1 MSQPWD
7 PVHPVDEALARQ
19 LVGDCFPEL
28 ALDDLTYQGRGW
40 DNDVWRCGAL
50 VFRFP
55 HRPEGVTLIEREWRV
70 LPHLVDRLPL
80 DIPEPMGRG
89 EVTKDYP
96 SPFLAYRW
104 IPGELAH
111 HLSLTSEQRVAAA
124 EPLADFLRTLH
135 AIPTAEASGWGV
147 PETLN
152 RREIV
157 ERLPW
162 ARKRADQLASTPY
175 RRSAERALAA
185 MDPPPPEVSDS
196 GLVVIHGDL
205 HAGQVLFDA
214 SHRITG
220 ILDWG
225 EVAVGDPAFDLQL
238 VDAFLPPGARSRFWE
253 VYGPVNESVQARARF
268 IALSY
273 GLAILVNALDTGDAA
288 LRDEAARS
296 LEYGTEQA

>member
-1 MSQPWD
+1 MTQPWD
-7 PVHPVDEALARQ
+7 PVHPVNEALARQ
-19 LVGDCFPEL
+19 LLSDRFPDL
-28 ALDDLTYQGRGW
+28 ALDDLIYQGRGW

-70 LPHLVDRLPL
+70 LPHLVGRLPL
-80 DIPEPMGRG
+80 DIPEPVGRG
-89 EVTKDYP
+89 EVSEAYP

-104 IPGELAH
+104 IPGELPH
-111 HLSLTSEQRVAAA
+111 RLSLAPEQRAAAA
-124 EPLADFLRTLH
+124 EPLAGFLRALH
-135 AIPTAEASGWGV
+135 AISTAEAAEWGV
-147 PETLN
+147 PGTSN
-152 RREIV
+152 RREV
-157 ERLPW
+157 ASRLPW
-162 ARKRADQLASTPY
+162 ARKRAEQLASTPY

-185 MDPPPPEVSDS
+185 MDPLPPEVSDPE
-196 GLVVIHGDL
+196 LALIHGDL

-214 SHRITG
+214 DRRVSG

-253 VYGPVNESVQARARF
+253 VYGPVSEPVRARARF

-296 LEYGTEQA
+296 LEHGIERA